1 MCVCVC
7 VCACVLACACTHVC
21 MYTHHEIY
29 STENTVNNI
38 IITLFGTESINVKI
52 PNHYVVYQKLM
63 ILSTVFQQIYAK
75 EKGIANYILL
85 LAVRHWGYTWVLH
98 AFFNQSKIKKNIQQ
112 KWTLCFWVWEW
123 ASSVCKLTT
132 RGISVGYS
140 QFFSFDCRKC

>member
-1 MCVCVC
+1 
-7 VCACVLACACTHVC
+7 

-52 PNHYVVYQKLM
+52 PNHDVVYQKLM

-85 LAVRHWGYTWVLH
+85 LAVR
-98 AFFNQSKIKKNIQQ
+98 Q
-112 KWTLCFWVWEW
+112 
-123 ASSVCKLTT
+123 
-132 RGISVGYS
+132 
-140 QFFSFDCRKC
+140 